1 MLLKK
6 PNQPTTKITLY
17 LNPIPLGM
25 DAFTLL
31 IKYFPVSIQ

>member
-6 PNQPTTKITLY
+6 PHQPTTKITLY

-25 DAFTLL
+25 YASTLL
-31 IKYFPVSIQ
+31 FKYLPVSIQ